1 MKNKFL
7 GLSLFL
13 FALIGLVS
21 CDTEP
26 LDNGLEPTNP
36 TTNNGAFSVKF
47 NNGTYSTNSVSAIAI
62 QGAITLTA
70 EHSSG
75 IFVFGIEG
83 DQVGTYSGSDLSMT
97 YITPSGETYTNLG
110 ESNAGLVITAIN
122 YQQKTITGTFSF
134 TGVMFT
140 ESGETTEETIAF
152 SQGVFTNVLVTG
164 NLVNPNPEDPDPEDP
179 DPEDPDPEDPD
190 PEDPEVPLSDDY
202 FPMTSGNI
210 WNYNNTAL
218 SIASTATI
226 GGNTYYKL
234 NGGFFAQDGH
244 TSDSY
249 IRKDDNGD
257 YYLRVENEGFNQEGY
272 SVNIDLVEYIM
283 LKEYLNEGDTWEETL
298 LANYTYTI
306 SGQAPVEQNGV
317 PSVFQSIIEAKDVTE
332 VVNGVTY
339 ENVIKVKTSNNS
351 LFGTM
356 TTEVWFAKNVGVIY
370 HNAVG
375 PQYSKTSLLVDY
387 TLN

>member
-110 ESNAGLVITAIN
+110 GSNAGLAITAIN

-152 SQGVFTNVLVTG
+152 SQGVFTNVVVTG
-164 NLVNPNPEDPDPEDP
+164 NLVNPNPDPDPVDPEDP
-179 DPEDPDPEDPD
+179 DPVDPDPEDQ
-190 PEDPEVPLSDDY
+190 EVQLSD
-202 FPMTSGNI
+202 
-210 WNYNNTAL
+210 
-218 SIASTATI
+218 
-226 GGNTYYKL
+226 
-234 NGGFFAQDGH
+234 
-244 TSDSY
+244 
-249 IRKDDNGD
+249 
-257 YYLRVENEGFNQEGY
+257 
-272 SVNIDLVEYIM
+272 EYIPM
-283 LKEYLNEGDTWEETL
+283 
-298 LANYTYTI
+298 A
-306 SGQAPVEQNGV
+306 A
-317 PSVFQSIIEAKDVTE
+317 
-332 VVNGVTY
+332 
-339 ENVIKVKTSNNS
+339 
-351 LFGTM
+351 
-356 TTEVWFAKNVGVIY
+356 
-370 HNAVG
+370 
-375 PQYSKTSLLVDY
+375 
-387 TLN
+387 